1 MALIS
6 TCPHC
11 GNVNLN
17 SLWSQSVRC
26 LYCNSIYEVNR
37 IKPNKFKKE

>member
-17 SLWSQSVRC
+17 SLWNQNVQC
-26 LYCNSIYEVNR
+26 MYCNYVYEVNR
-37 IKPNKFKKE
+37 IKPNKYKKE